1 MLITADS
8 LYTGYKGLYKD
19 LKRLYDINTFSIT
32 PGIGIVNIPDINPQ
46 VNLVF
51 NLGFEYQKVNLNA
64 LLGKKYQGLT
74 VGYRIGF

>member
-1 MLITADS
+1 MIKTADS
-8 LYTGYKGLYKD
+8 LYTGYKDLYHD
-19 LKRLYDINTFSIT
+19 LKQLCDINTISII
-32 PGIGIVNIPDINPQ
+32 PGIGVVNIPDINPQ

-64 LLGKKYQGLT
+64 LVGKKYQGLT